1 MLWTIGAFL
10 LVTIVYFAFKFIES
24 SRPFGFAKQLARA
37 QLTSFYAFKNK
48 YPNVPPQDLYSMVL
62 TSRPGYDAQRADNII
77 TGAAEIAQELGE
89 ETRFWM
95 VVLQLAAYEYLSRTG
110 QSPLPVM
117 NDLRGGVAKVIPPS
131 L

>member
-1 MLWTIGAFL
+1 MGWVILAVVL
-10 LVTIVYFAFKFIES
+10 LIAGYFAFKFIES
-24 SRPFGFAKQLARA
+24 SRPLGFAKQLARA

-48 YPNVPPQDLYSMVL
+48 YPNVPSRDLYSMVL
-62 TSRPGYDAQRADNII
+62 TTRPGYDAGRVSNII
-77 TGAAEIAQELGE
+77 SGASEVAEEMAEEL
-89 ETRFWM
+89 RFWM

-117 NDLRGGVAKVIPPS
+117 NDLRLGVMKVIPED